1 MSERTP
7 WWKSFL
13 GIRKTSPASKEA
25 SQTFDP
31 DYNPF
36 TSKPEKAA
44 KDPAVSPPGP
54 RASAQT
60 QPGSKEASTD
70 TGPLGDD
77 TYDDS
82 HLESVFNEQTCRRN
96 MRVSRS
102 GRFKEKRRVRS
113 TLPIEEQQQQQQQQQ
128 DKHTGPRKEDQR

>member
-1 MSERTP
+1 MSDRTP

-13 GIRKTSPASKEA
+13 SIRKTSGPKDAS
-25 SQTFDP
+25 FDP

-44 KDPAVSPPGP
+44 QDPTPGP
-54 RASAQT
+54 KAPAQT
-60 QPGSKEASTD
+60 QPGNKESGTD
-70 TGPLGDD
+70 NNSPLGDD

-82 HLESVFNEQTCRRN
+82 NLGSVFNEQTCRRN

-102 GRFKEKRRVRS
+102 GRFKEKRKMRS
-113 TLPIEEQQQQQQQQQ
+113 SLPIEEQQQQQQQE
-128 DKHTGPRKEDQR
+128 KNGPRKEEQR